1 MSTRTDRGSPSAP
14 AARTRVRW
22 GRKLT
27 PYLFLSPFFL
37 FFALF
42 WVYPIGYSFVLS
54 FVNTRVRPWT
64 FQPGF
69 NWGRLVQDSFFWE
82 ALGNT
87 MLILVV
93 QVPIMLALATALAVA
108 FSSDLLRAKGL
119 FRFAFFAPLVLGAVP
134 YSAVFRLIF
143 NSEAGVL
150 NYALSVVGLPSV
162 DWLFQ
167 ATPAMVTIM
176 IALVWRWTGYNAI
189 ILLSGINAIPQT
201 LYEAAKIDGAGDFQ
215 QFWSITLPL
224 LRPVLLFTFVLST
237 IGTLQLF
244 TEPWLITD
252 TGPGGATETLVTYLY
267 KQGFRS
273 FNFGYASA
281 IAYTVAIIA
290 AIFSFLQIR
299 LVGGREA

>member
-1 MSTRTDRGSPSAP
+1 MKSE
-14 AARTRVRW
+14 TRVDT
-22 GRKLT
+22 LT
-27 PYLFLSPFFL
+27 ATPQPFGKRRRNLAPYLFLSPFFI

-42 WVYPIGYSFVLS
+42 WVWPIIYSFVLS
-54 FVNTRVRPWT
+54 FINTRRRPWV
-64 FQPGF
+64 FDWDF
-69 NWGRLVQDSFFWE
+69 NWGRLISDSFFWE

-87 MLILVV
+87 TLILVL

-108 FSSDLLRAKGL
+108 FNSDLLQAKGF

-143 NSEAGVL
+143 NNEFGVL
-150 NYALSVVGLPSV
+150 NYVLGKIGLPTV
-162 DWLFQ
+162 PWLFQ
-167 ATPAMVTIM
+167 STPALLTIM
-176 IALVWRWTGYNAI
+176 IAITWRWTGYNAI
-189 ILLSGINAIPQT
+189 ILLSGLQSIPGA
-201 LYEAAKIDGAGDFQ
+201 LYEAARIDGANGWQ

-244 TEPWLITD
+244 TEPWLITT
-252 TGPGGATETLVTYLY
+252 TGPGGATETLITYLY

-281 IAYTVAIIA
+281 IAYTVAILA
-290 AIFSFLQIR
+290 AAFSFLQIR
-299 LVGGREA
+299 VVGGSNT

>member
-167 ATPAMVTIM
+167 ATPAMATIM